1 MTKTR
6 AARDLL
12 AYWYRLSAGRQAPR
26 RDEIE
31 PRDIKRHLPE
41 MFILELE
48 RPGVFTF
55 RLAGTAICE
64 SYGFE
69 LRGEDFSTLW
79 QHDGRTGVMDLLA
92 RVVGNAEPVLL
103 EVASE
108 SFRERMVRFELLLLP
123 LAAPNG
129 RLTRVL
135 GCFAPLEEPFW
146 LGTDPIVRQWT
157 ETIEVLDAED
167 GDSVPLTDR
176 VELDVESDDLF
187 ADRSDTP
194 APPAIAFREVRPYL
208 RLVKTDTR

>member
-48 RPGVFTF
+48 RPGVFSF
-55 RLAGTAICE
+55 RLAGTALCAN
-64 SYGFE
+64 YGFE
-69 LRGEDFSTLW
+69 LRNEEFSSLWHGESRVTV
-79 QHDGRTGVMDLLA
+79 TSLLE
-92 RVVGNAEPVLL
+92 RVVGNAEPVLV
-103 EVASE
+103 EFAAE
-108 SFRERMVRFELLLLP
+108 SMRERNVRFELLLLP
-123 LAAPNG
+123 LAASNG
-129 RLTRVL
+129 RLSRVL
-135 GCFAPLEEPFW
+135 GCVAPLEDPFW

-157 ETIEVLDAED
+157 ETIEVLDAEE
-167 GDSVPLTDR
+167 GETIPMTER
-176 VELDVESDDLF
+176 VELDVEDD
-187 ADRSDTP
+187 TH

-208 RLVKTDTR
+208 RLVKTDS

>member
-55 RLAGTAICE
+55 RLAGTALCAN
-64 SYGFE
+64 YGFE
-69 LRGEDFSTLW
+69 LRNEEFSSLWHGESRVTV
-79 QHDGRTGVMDLLA
+79 TSLLE
-92 RVVGNAEPVLL
+92 RVVGNAEPVLV
-103 EVASE
+103 EFAAE
-108 SFRERMVRFELLLLP
+108 SMRERNVRFELLLLP
-123 LAAPNG
+123 LAASNG
-129 RLTRVL
+129 RLSRVL
-135 GCFAPLEEPFW
+135 GCVAPLEDPFW

-157 ETIEVLDAED
+157 ETIEVLDAEE
-167 GDSVPLTDR
+167 GETIPMTER
-176 VELDVESDDLF
+176 VELDVEDN
-187 ADRSDTP
+187 P
-194 APPAIAFREVRPYL
+194 HAPPAIAFREVRPYL
-208 RLVKTDTR
+208 RLVKTDN

>member
-55 RLAGTAICE
+55 RLAGTALCAN
-64 SYGFE
+64 YGFE
-69 LRGEDFSTLW
+69 LRTEEFSSLW
-79 QHDGRTGVMDLLA
+79 QGESRVTVTSLLE
-92 RVVGNAEPVLL
+92 RVVGNAEPVLV
-103 EVASE
+103 EFAAE
-108 SFRERMVRFELLLLP
+108 SMRERTVRFELLLLP
-123 LAAPNG
+123 LAAANG
-129 RLTRVL
+129 RLSRVL
-135 GCFAPLEEPFW
+135 GCIAPLEDPFW

-157 ETIEVLDAED
+157 ETIEVLDAEE
-167 GDSVPLTDR
+167 GETVPMTER
-176 VELDVESDDLF
+176 VELDVEDN
-187 ADRSDTP
+187 P
-194 APPAIAFREVRPYL
+194 HAPPAIAFREVRPYL
-208 RLVKTDTR
+208 RLVKTDS